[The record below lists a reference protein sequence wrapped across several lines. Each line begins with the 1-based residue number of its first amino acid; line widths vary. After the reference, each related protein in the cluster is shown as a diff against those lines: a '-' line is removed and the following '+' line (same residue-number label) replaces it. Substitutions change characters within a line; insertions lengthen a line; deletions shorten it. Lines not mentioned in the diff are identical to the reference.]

1 MKTFSPGWFLDQLKD
16 FLFRPQGSY
25 SFLEILMVAKRSGYC
40 ASSDRGFTGENKKI
54 LSAKRKWNIFFFRD
68 LEGPQ
73 FSEDNC
79 LLKPNCQQK
88 PNFICAYVLSKFG
101 TTKILNIHTSAIA
114 TSLLNS
120 TENTTN
126 LVSISTQRKKKKEN
140 LVSGN
145 VGCGW
150 RKKFHPGRRKKIFF
164 DEFNWTF

>member
-25 SFLEILMVAKRSGYC
+25 SFLEIIMVAKRSGYC
-40 ASSDRGFTGENKKI
+40 ASSDQGFTGENKKI
-54 LSAKRKWNIFFFRD
+54 LSVKRKWNIFFFRD

-101 TTKILNIHTSAIA
+101 TTKILNTHTSAIA

-126 LVSISTQRKKKKEN
+126 LVSISTQRKKKEN

>member
-40 ASSDRGFTGENKKI
+40 ASSDQGFTGENKKI

-101 TTKILNIHTSAIA
+101 TTKILNTHTSAIA

-150 RKKFHPGRRKKIFF
+150 RKKFHPGRCKKIFF